1 MITRLKV
8 NGFKN
13 LVDVDVRFGAFTCIA
28 GLNGTG
34 KSNLF
39 DAIHF
44 LSLLSEKT
52 LIEAALS
59 VRDEEGR
66 TGDVQSL
73 FHRAGGTYDKQ
84 MDFEVEMIVPESG
97 IDDYGQ
103 DVYAAWTFLRYKLSL
118 GYRNPES
125 ITTIT
130 LEVLNEEL
138 ERIPKESV
146 RSLLFPKKAEWINS
160 VIKGSKSTLQN
171 YLTTI
176 NDADSKL
183 RKVSLRQDT
192 GGRSDGITHKRGS
205 PTTIPAG
212 NLPRTVLSSINS
224 AERPTVLMAKREM
237 QSWRQLRLEPSALR
251 SPDRFPELMST
262 QTVTLDVDGGHL
274 PATLYRLYQQADGEE
289 SKSSIRNRLSTL
301 LGEMITIE
309 IDVDHMRQ
317 QISLS
322 AKWKDGTILP
332 ARSLSEGT
340 LRFLALAVLEHDP
353 EVRGV
358 ICLEE
363 PENGIHPG
371 RVKDMIAL
379 LRQIAVDTRLPVG
392 SDNPSRQVII
402 NTHSPNVVKLMED
415 DSILLAQSKETIYQG
430 IRTNRVVFSCISK
443 TWRSEILG
451 AECVPKGKLLDYL
464 EPEPMAAEPQ
474 QEDTVDK
481 KENGHQPKLMKYRT
495 DLLTLT
501 LPYED
506 YVARD

>member
-13 LVDVDVRFGAFTCIA
+13 LVNVDVRFGAFTCIA

-59 VRDEEGR
+59 VRDEEGKS
-66 TGDVQSL
+66 GDIQSL
-73 FHRAGGTYDKQ
+73 FHRASGSYGKQ

-97 IDDYGQ
+97 VDDYGQ

-118 GYRNPES
+118 GYRASES
-125 ITTIT
+125 IGRIT

-138 ERIPKESV
+138 ERIPKEAV
-146 RSLLFPKKAEWINS
+146 KLLLFPKKVEWVNS
-160 VIKGSKSTLQN
+160 VVKGSKSTLQN
-171 YLTTI
+171 YLTTVD
-176 NDADSKL
+176 NADDKL

-192 GGRSDGITHKRGS
+192 GGRSDGITHKRGN
-205 PTTIPAG
+205 PTTIPAA

-251 SPDRFPELMST
+251 RPDRFPELMST

-274 PATLYRLYQQADGEE
+274 PATLYRLSQRTDGEE
-289 SKSSIRNRLSTL
+289 IKSGIRNRLSAL

-322 AKWKDGTILP
+322 AKWRDGTTLP

-371 RVKDMIAL
+371 RVKEMIAL
-379 LRQIAVDTRLPVG
+379 LRQIAMDTSLPIG
-392 SDNPSRQVII
+392 NDNPPRQIII

-415 DSILLAQSKETIYQG
+415 DSILLAESRETIYEGQ
-430 IRTNRVVFSCISK
+430 RTNRVAFSCVSG
-443 TWRSEILG
+443 TWRSGISG
-451 AECVPKGKLLDYL
+451 AECVSKGKLFDYL
-464 EPEPMAAEPQ
+464 NPEPMENEPQ
-474 QEDTVDK
+474 KDIIPDK
-481 KENGHQPKLMKYRT
+481 KDDVRKPKLMKYRT
-495 DLLTLT
+495 DLLTLS

-506 YVARD
+506 FHA